1 MQGLSPE
8 QYERKKEEVA
18 KQLVLRLDA
27 VFPGL
32 ADNIT
37 FQEVGRSKKK
47 SLHFSFRSKKRPFYV
62 CFSSKKKSFYVC

>member
-18 KQLVLRLDA
+18 KQLVQRLDA

-37 FQEVGRSKKK
+37 FQEVRQREALLS
-47 SLHFSFRSKKRPFYV
+47 FSF
-62 CFSSKKKSFYVC
+62 